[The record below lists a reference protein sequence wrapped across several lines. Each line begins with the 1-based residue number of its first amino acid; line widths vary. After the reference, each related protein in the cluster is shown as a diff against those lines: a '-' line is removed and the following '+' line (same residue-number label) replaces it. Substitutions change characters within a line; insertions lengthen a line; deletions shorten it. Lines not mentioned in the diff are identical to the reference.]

1 MKRRNR
7 LGEVY
12 SVFPKWKWCSNQ
24 PLFGYRPIDRTK
36 LMIDVAHQ
44 MKFIPATLDGYFVE
58 EVSEVEELTT

>member
-1 MKRRNR
+1 
-7 LGEVY
+7 
-12 SVFPKWKWCSNQ
+12 NQ

-36 LMIDVAHQ
+36 LMIDEVHQ